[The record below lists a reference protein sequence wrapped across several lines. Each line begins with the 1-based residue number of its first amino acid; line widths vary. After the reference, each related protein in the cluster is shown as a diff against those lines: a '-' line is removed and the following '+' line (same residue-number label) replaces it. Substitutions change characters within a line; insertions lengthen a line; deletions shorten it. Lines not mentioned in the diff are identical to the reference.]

1 MPLSSM
7 DFVRRTSFLGIT
19 ILLSGGVV
27 GCGGGE
33 EEPAAT
39 ASSGSSAP
47 AAPAAPGD
55 NGGDTVAAAPAL
67 MAPEAA
73 NAPQAPD
80 SGESPDAVAGG
91 QMSGPPPGMSMSGP
105 PGMMGMSGPPGM
117 SSAAG
122 GAAGAQFES
131 AGPIGSGDPADMSMA
146 GSYPGMQ
153 SGGYPGMQPAMG
165 ANIPVSNRPAKVS
178 DWSDEELKTA
188 VIERDR
194 RTLEALTARV
204 KKSPGDPK
212 VAELIVA
219 LLAAS
224 NEAPPQPAQNP
235 AGAFGAPSMG
245 PPGMMPQGA
254 VPSMGPPGMSTPGS
268 SGPAM
273 APPKGGFSGAPGM
286 GPGAPQSRYVPRR
299 ALNSLEAMIL
309 ESATAWQ
316 QPGVGAIAS
325 GFQAPGSG
333 KVPAGAM
340 TSGPPGLP
348 SPDASGGGAG
358 FPNSGPPGMPMMSG
372 PGMMAPGM
380 SMPGSMPGSM
390 NSGADASGSLTDE
403 ELVRGLADGLV
414 QNKSPLAWQ
423 TLFALVSGSVKTPLD
438 APKNAEIV
446 VFSLCRNFNSDP
458 AQIGQVLTAL
468 LDGSAPIPGESRV
481 ACLKALASV
490 SGQAM
495 DMNTG
500 FQAGASTGLPAG
512 GPGGF
517 PGSGMMGMGSMP
529 PGMAAGM
536 AQGGAST
543 AAPSLMA
550 PGASMAAPGL
560 MAPGAMS
567 SGAGGMIEPS
577 GEPGFNTAAASP
589 TVTMPGER
597 IPDNVLKEVVK
608 VLWGD
613 ACVNAVA
620 KNLATATDLS
630 SAEALLMLGA
640 SMPNPKVREAELE
653 FLTRIH
659 SAGGDGL
666 TNTGLVSGIARD
678 PGFLVVLKSL
688 PRSKAARGEDKNHLD
703 SWAVAR
709 QTMVLSLRDQLRA
722 ASAGGGKMKSVGE
735 GFPIRLHRGG
745 TAEYSGVLTV
755 PAAEFG
761 GAKGSEMKV
770 YYARTTSTAQRKREE
785 DELISHYEQK
795 ASGKGKLDQSKGLLW
810 IDGTKTAANGVRRS
824 MDVFISTGTSS
835 SPGGFP
841 GGGAAGP
848 AMEGGAPGG
857 GGAGGPTMTY
867 PIEIVVVE
875 VTDPKGAEAE
885 AVPTG
890 EPVKQ

>member
-7 DFVRRTSFLGIT
+7 DFVRRTSLLGMT
-19 ILLSGGVV
+19 ILLSSGVV

-33 EEPAAT
+33 EEPAAAA
-39 ASSGSSAP
+39 ASTGSSAP
-47 AAPAAPGD
+47 AAPAD

-80 SGESPDAVAGG
+80 SGESADAVA
-91 QMSGPPPGMSMSGP
+91 SGAAPQMSGP
-105 PGMMGMSGPPGM
+105 PGMGMSGAPGMGMSGPPGM

-131 AGPIGSGDPADMSMA
+131 AGPIGSGGPADMSMA
-146 GSYPGMQ
+146 GNYPGMQ
-153 SGGYPGMQPAMG
+153 PGGYPGMQPGMG
-165 ANIPVSNRPAKVS
+165 GNIPVSNRPAKVS

-188 VIERDR
+188 VMERDR
-194 RTLEALTARV
+194 RALEALTARV

-245 PPGMMPQGA
+245 PPGMMPQGSA
-254 VPSMGPPGMSTPGS
+254 PSMGPPGMSTPGS

-273 APPKGGFSGAPGM
+273 APPKGGISGAPGM
-286 GPGAPQSRYVPRR
+286 GSGAPQSRYVPRR

-333 KVPAGAM
+333 KVPGGAM
-340 TSGPPGLP
+340 SSGPPGLP
-348 SPDASGGGAG
+348 SPDASAGGAG
-358 FPNSGPPGMPMMSG
+358 VPSSGPPGMSGMPMMSG

-390 NSGADASGSLTDE
+390 NAGADATGSLSDE
-403 ELVRGLADGLV
+403 ELVRGLADALV

-438 APKNAEIV
+438 SPKNSEIV

-500 FQAGASTGLPAG
+500 LQAGAAAGLPG
-512 GPGGF
+512 GSPGGF

-529 PGMAAGM
+529 PGMAP
-536 AQGGAST
+536 GGAST

-550 PGASMAAPGL
+550 PGASTAAPSL
-560 MAPGAMS
+560 MAPGAMA

-577 GEPGFNTAAASP
+577 GEPGFNAAAASLA
-589 TVTMPGER
+589 VTMPGER

-620 KNLATATDLS
+620 KSLASATDLS

-640 SMPNPKVREAELE
+640 SMPSPRVREAELE

-666 TNTGLVSGIARD
+666 TNSGLVSGIARD

-709 QTMVLSLRDQLRA
+709 QTMVLALRDQLRA
-722 ASAGGGKMKSVGE
+722 ASAGGGKLKSVGE
-735 GFPIRLHRGG
+735 GFPVRLHRGG
-745 TAEYSGVLTV
+745 SAEYSGVLTV

-761 GAKGSEMKV
+761 GAKGSEMKI

-841 GGGAAGP
+841 GGSAAGP

-857 GGAGGPTMTY
+857 GGAAGPTMTY